1 MQYLASY
8 LPGIEIVL
16 GVILI
21 AGVLLQHSEAGLGS
35 AFGGD
40 STTGGFHTKRGFE
53 RVLFFGTIIVGILF
67 VFSTILALVLQ
78 G

>member
-8 LPGIEIVL
+8 LPFVEIVL
-16 GVILI
+16 AIILI
-21 AGVLLQHSEAGLGS
+21 AGVLLQTSEAGLGS

-53 RVLFFGTIIVGILF
+53 RVLFIGTIVVGILF
-67 VFSTILALVLQ
+67 VLSTILALVLQ